1 MEVLSILGQSMTMS
15 GNIWYSCLTKA
26 NISYKNCFQY
36 ADVPLTEFINT
47 NANSKSLAINR
58 SIIPLKLLL
67 TVLAVGVPGLF
78 LCIAKFIKECGVAY
92 TETCQKTYNLH
103 LK

>member
-1 MEVLSILGQSMTMS
+1 MTMS

-36 ADVPLTEFINT
+36 ADVPLTELTNT

-58 SIIPLKLLL
+58 
-67 TVLAVGVPGLF
+67 
-78 LCIAKFIKECGVAY
+78 
-92 TETCQKTYNLH
+92 
-103 LK
+103 